1 MSERDR
7 TKTEKQIIDAVA
19 QILADKGFAAL
30 GINAIARQAGV
41 DKVLIYRYFG
51 GLPELLEA
59 FAKTP
64 EHWSSYEEMAGGELE
79 ALNSLPR
86 GERLATIVNGMASAF
101 RKRPMSLEAMAWE
114 TVETNKLTRILAET
128 RERSGKRLLKQLD
141 VEPADD
147 EWLAF
152 SLLSAGVLYL
162 SMLAR
167 HEAHW
172 AGIPIQEE
180 HGWKQIE
187 RGVKRMLEALDGQP

>member
-19 QILADKGFAAL
+19 RILADKGYGAL

-51 GLPELLEA
+51 GLPQLLEA

-64 EHWSSYEEMAGGELE
+64 EYWSSYEEMAGGEL
-79 ALNSLPR
+79 ATLMKLPK
-86 GERLATIVNGMASAF
+86 GQRLATIVNGMARAF
-101 RKRPMSLEAMAWE
+101 RKRPLSLEAMAWE
-114 TVETNKLTRILAET
+114 TVEANELTRVLANT
-128 RERSGKRLLKQLD
+128 REHSGKRLLKQLE
-141 VEPADD
+141 VKPSEPA
-147 EWLAF
+147 WTAF
-152 SLLSAGVLYL
+152 ALMSAGVLYL

-167 HEAHW
+167 HEEHW

-180 HGWKQIE
+180 RGWKQIE
-187 RGVKRMLEALDGQP
+187 DGVSSLLHTLDP